1 MLWGTWE
8 AGDTGGFVE
17 TRETGHPVWM
27 ISGGSMLAQLSLYE
41 FQEFLIWPQQK
52 PMLVIGLKS
61 DFHHRANHPTNEHNF
76 RTFTR
81 GQCIEVWKKLVVIG
95 DDFINGI
102 NDYQPKSNCKKT
114 HVLESN
120 LGFLYT
126 FSIFSIFFPKNP
138 TYVPYLVS
146 FFGFIWGFSFFQQPT
161 SGETAKGLCGG
172 GLRQC
177 LPYPFWLGDFD
188 FRRGCT
194 NYSCSLVSWKSVS
207 REPLYSLVVWVVLA
221 LVI

>member
-1 MLWGTWE
+1 M
-8 AGDTGGFVE
+8 
-17 TRETGHPVWM
+17 
-27 ISGGSMLAQLSLYE
+27 
-41 FQEFLIWPQQK
+41 
-52 PMLVIGLKS
+52 
-61 DFHHRANHPTNEHNF
+61 
-76 RTFTR
+76 
-81 GQCIEVWKKLVVIG
+81 IG

-161 SGETAKGLCGG
+161 SGEPAKRRKVYVAVAFGNAYLTHFSLATLTSGEVAPTTAVPWCPG
-172 GLRQC
+172 R
-177 LPYPFWLGDFD
+177 
-188 FRRGCT
+188 T
-194 NYSCSLVSWKSVS
+194 VSYKVGPEPIVMNWGEITITPISSVK
-207 REPLYSLVVWVVLA
+207 
-221 LVI
+221 